1 MGRETIEGEAVIKV
15 IMVVKRKKG
24 ISREEFYKY
33 WKDVHGPLVAGHI
46 PYLKKYV
53 QNHFINIPGY
63 EYEGDGII
71 ETWYDDMDSFHK
83 SMEFNKSAEARDLGL
98 GEDWAKI
105 ADMSEEPRM
114 WVVEEHLIMDDL
126 QQNEK

>member
-1 MGRETIEGEAVIKV
+1 MIKV
-15 IMVVKRKKG
+15 IVVVKRKKG

-33 WKDVHGPLVAGHI
+33 WKDVHGPLVAKHI

-53 QNHFINIPGY
+53 QNHFVDIPGV

-71 ETWYDDMDSFHK
+71 ETWYDDIESFQK
-83 SMEFNKSAEARDLGL
+83 SMEFNKTEEARALGL

-105 ADMSEEPRM
+105 ADMSEEPNM
-114 WVVEEHLIMDDL
+114 WVVEEHPIMD
-126 QQNEK
+126 ES

>member
-1 MGRETIEGEAVIKV
+1 MIKV
-15 IMVVKRKKG
+15 IVLVKRKNG

-33 WKDVHGPLVAGHI
+33 WKEVHGPYVAKHI

-53 QNHFINIPGY
+53 QNHFVDIPGN

-71 ETWYDDMDSFHK
+71 ETWYDDIESFEK
-83 SMEFNKSAEARDLGL
+83 SMAFSSTPEAKKL

-105 ADMSEEPRM
+105 ADMSPPLM
-114 WVVEEHLIMDDL
+114 WVVEEHVIK
-126 QQNEK
+126 E

>member
-1 MGRETIEGEAVIKV
+1 MIKV
-15 IMVVKRKKG
+15 IVLVKRKEG

-33 WKDVHGPLVAGHI
+33 WKEVHGPFVAKHI

-53 QNHFINIPGY
+53 QNHFVDIPGN

-71 ETWYDDMDSFHK
+71 ETWYDDIESFQK
-83 SMEFNKSAEARDLGL
+83 SMAFNSAPEAKKL

-105 ADMSEEPRM
+105 ADMSPPRM
-114 WVVEEHLIMDDL
+114 WVVEEHVIK
-126 QQNEK
+126 E

>member
-1 MGRETIEGEAVIKV
+1 MIKV

-33 WKDVHGPLVAGHI
+33 WKNVHGPLVAKHI

-53 QNHFINIPGY
+53 QNHFVDIPGH
-63 EYEGDGII
+63 EFDGDGII
-71 ETWYDDMDSFHK
+71 ETWYDDIESFQK
-83 SMEFNKSAEARDLGL
+83 SMAFNTTDEARDLGL

-105 ADMSEEPRM
+105 ADMSEEPKM
-114 WVVEEHLIMDDL
+114 WVVKEHTIMDDIKITNL
-126 QQNEK
+126 DSK

>member
-1 MGRETIEGEAVIKV
+1 MIKTISIVKKRED
-15 IMVVKRKKG
+15 

-33 WKDVHGPLVAGHI
+33 WKDVHGPLVAKHI

-53 QNHFINIPGY
+53 QNHFVDIPGV

-71 ETWYDDMDSFHK
+71 ETWYDDIESFQK
-83 SMEFNKSAEARDLGL
+83 SMEFNKTEEARALGL

-105 ADMSEEPRM
+105 ADMSEEPNM
-114 WVVEEHLIMDDL
+114 WVVEEHPIMD
-126 QQNEK
+126 ES